1 MTNFSVVK
9 GNIVNMKVDAIVNA
23 ANTSLLGG
31 EGVDGAIHAAAGTE
45 LLSCCRRIGGCKT
58 GDAVITPGFKLDA
71 KYIIHTVGPVWNN
84 GLTNEAELL
93 RQCYIKSLDL
103 AVEYNCKT
111 VAFPSIS
118 TGAYRYPLA
127 KAAELA
133 INTILEY
140 LEQDT
145 CLEDVK
151 LVCFDSRSP
160 PLPPG
165 HPRGCPLGT
174 QQSQS
179 YPHVAPAA
187 LEPKGTFLQVMT
199 GRGPC
204 PTPHEPQSPG
214 VPFSR

>member
-23 ANTSLLGG
+23 ANTSLMGG
-31 EGVDGAIHAAAGTE
+31 EGVDGAIHAAAGAE
-45 LLSCCRRIGGCKT
+45 LLCCCRRIGGCKT

-151 LVCFDSRSP
+151 LVCFDFNPKAAYDKVMRA
-160 PLPPG
+160 
-165 HPRGCPLGT
+165 LGR
-174 QQSQS
+174 
-179 YPHVAPAA
+179 
-187 LEPKGTFLQVMT
+187 LED
-199 GRGPC
+199 
-204 PTPHEPQSPG
+204 ED
-214 VPFSR
+214 

>member
-1 MTNFSVVK
+1 MPFKIIRNDIT
-9 GNIVNMKVDAIVNA
+9 KVRADAIVNT
-23 ANTSLLGG
+23 ANPEPFFDRGT
-31 EGVDGAIHAAAGTE
+31 DQAIYQAAGKE
-45 LLSCCRRIGGCKT
+45 KLLSERKKIGRIAAGEV
-58 GDAVITPGFKLDA
+58 AVTPAFNLHA

-127 KAAELA
+127 KAAEIA

-151 LVCFDSRSP
+151 LVCFDFNTKAAYDKVMRA
-160 PLPPG
+160 
-165 HPRGCPLGT
+165 LGR
-174 QQSQS
+174 
-179 YPHVAPAA
+179 
-187 LEPKGTFLQVMT
+187 LED
-199 GRGPC
+199 
-204 PTPHEPQSPG
+204 ED
-214 VPFSR
+214 

>member
-31 EGVDGAIHAAAGTE
+31 DGVDGAIHAAAGTE

-103 AVEYNCKT
+103 AVEYNCRT

-127 KAAELA
+127 KAAEIA

-151 LVCFDSRSP
+151 LVCFDLNTKAAYDKVMRA
-160 PLPPG
+160 
-165 HPRGCPLGT
+165 LGR
-174 QQSQS
+174 
-179 YPHVAPAA
+179 
-187 LEPKGTFLQVMT
+187 LED
-199 GRGPC
+199 
-204 PTPHEPQSPG
+204 ED
-214 VPFSR
+214 

>member
-1 MTNFSVVK
+1 MSNFSVIK

-31 EGVDGAIHAAAGTE
+31 DGVDGAIHRAAGAE

-84 GLTNEAELL
+84 GLTNEEELL
-93 RQCYIKSLDL
+93 RQCYKKSLDL
-103 AVEYNCKT
+103 AVEYNCRT

-118 TGAYRYPLA
+118 TGAYRFPLA
-127 KAAELA
+127 KAAEIA

-145 CLEDVK
+145 CIEDVYM
-151 LVCFDSRSP
+151 VCFDFNTKAAYSKVMRA
-160 PLPPG
+160 
-165 HPRGCPLGT
+165 LGREVEED
-174 QQSQS
+174 
-179 YPHVAPAA
+179 Y
-187 LEPKGTFLQVMT
+187 
-199 GRGPC
+199 
-204 PTPHEPQSPG
+204 
-214 VPFSR
+214 

>member
-23 ANTSLLGG
+23 ANTSLMGG
-31 EGVDGAIHAAAGTE
+31 EGVDGAIHAAAGAE
-45 LLSCCRRIGGCKT
+45 LLSGCRRIGGCKT

-151 LVCFDSRSP
+151 LVCFDFNTKAAYDKVMRA
-160 PLPPG
+160 
-165 HPRGCPLGT
+165 LGR
-174 QQSQS
+174 
-179 YPHVAPAA
+179 
-187 LEPKGTFLQVMT
+187 LED
-199 GRGPC
+199 
-204 PTPHEPQSPG
+204 ED
-214 VPFSR
+214 

>member
-31 EGVDGAIHAAAGTE
+31 DGVDGAIHAAAGTE
-45 LLSCCRRIGGCKT
+45 LLSCCIRIGGCKT

-71 KYIIHTVGPVWNN
+71 KYIIPTVGPVWNN

-127 KAAELA
+127 KAAEIA

-151 LVCFDSRSP
+151 LVCFDFNTKAAYDKVMRA
-160 PLPPG
+160 
-165 HPRGCPLGT
+165 LGR
-174 QQSQS
+174 
-179 YPHVAPAA
+179 
-187 LEPKGTFLQVMT
+187 LED
-199 GRGPC
+199 
-204 PTPHEPQSPG
+204 ED
-214 VPFSR
+214 